1 MERFRMQDLAQTVLE
16 HVQTAA
22 LAVDA
27 EGRVRICNP
36 AAERI
41 LGVAAATLIGRTL
54 AEIAAMGEPLPA
66 VAEILQRVRRD
77 GESHARREMTVRGE
91 HGSRT
96 IGYSAGPLRNPGE
109 AAMIFADI
117 TETLLREQQEAE
129 ERRFAEVG
137 RIASAM
143 AHELKSPLATIKLYS
158 ELLVRELG
166 EEPDAREQAEVVRDQ
181 ARRCQERLTSILRSI
196 SPQSDPVTGFGLS
209 SVVSVVRAVVRD
221 QRRRF
226 PGARITLRADAGDA
240 VVGLAEPDLASLV
253 GNLVGNALEVSGGKA
268 PVTVSLR
275 REARYVAMSVA
286 DRGPGLPEGDL
297 FAPFFSTKAGGTGLG
312 LWLVR
317 RLVQAAGGEVAA
329 TNRQGGGAVF
339 RVTLPVVD
347 RDALQGRRV
356 LLLEDDAALSAALT
370 AALAGCGVHVCAHG
384 AVAGAL
390 ADEAAG
396 DYDLA
401 VLDFSLPDG
410 DATAVA
416 GALPADLPVLLMSGA
431 GQAAGAAGRL
441 PQRRVRFLGKPFALD
456 DFLDLA
462 SLLVVKV

>member
-1 MERFRMQDLAQTVLE
+1 
-16 HVQTAA
+16 
-22 LAVDA
+22 
-27 EGRVRICNP
+27 
-36 AAERI
+36 
-41 LGVAAATLIGRTL
+41 
-54 AEIAAMGEPLPA
+54 
-66 VAEILQRVRRD
+66 
-77 GESHARREMTVRGE
+77 
-91 HGSRT
+91 
-96 IGYSAGPLRNPGE
+96 
-109 AAMIFADI
+109 
-117 TETLLREQQEAE
+117 
-129 ERRFAEVG
+129 
-137 RIASAM
+137 
-143 AHELKSPLATIKLYS
+143 
-158 ELLVRELG
+158 
-166 EEPDAREQAEVVRDQ
+166 
-181 ARRCQERLTSILRSI
+181 
-196 SPQSDPVTGFGLS
+196 
-209 SVVSVVRAVVRD
+209 
-221 QRRRF
+221 
-226 PGARITLRADAGDA
+226 

-356 LLLEDDAALSAALT
+356 LLVEDDAALSAALT
-370 AALAGCGVHVCAHG
+370 AALAGCGVQVCAHG

-401 VLDFSLPDG
+401 VLDFYLPDG